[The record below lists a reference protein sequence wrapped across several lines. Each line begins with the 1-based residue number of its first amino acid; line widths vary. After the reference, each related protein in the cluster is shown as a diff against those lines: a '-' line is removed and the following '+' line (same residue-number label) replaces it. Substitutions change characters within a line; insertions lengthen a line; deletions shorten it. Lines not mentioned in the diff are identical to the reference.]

1 MYIYV
6 EGARGGLSCNSN
18 SGLSNRFGHPGS
30 KALGRGWSCA
40 CRGVTWFLEHQSASS
55 KLNLYNLFGLLHL
68 LHCSKHVT
76 CVTME
81 LSCYSKNIY
90 IWIVQFFGNEKNLL
104 Q

>member
-1 MYIYV
+1 MYVYV

-55 KLNLYNLFGLLHL
+55 KLNLYNLYGLLHL
-68 LHCSKHVT
+68 LHCSKHVA

-81 LSCYSKNIY
+81 LFYYGKNIY
-90 IWIVQFFGNEKNLL
+90 MDSSIFWE
-104 Q
+104 